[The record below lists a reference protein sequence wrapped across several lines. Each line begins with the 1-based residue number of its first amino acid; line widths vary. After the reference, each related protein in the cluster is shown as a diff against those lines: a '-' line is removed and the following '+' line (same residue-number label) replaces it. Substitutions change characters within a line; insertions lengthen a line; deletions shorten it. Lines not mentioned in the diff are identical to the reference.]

1 MWHHP
6 QEKKILLW
14 VVCQTFFPEVKNTVV
29 FLNYAGKKITP
40 SALRDLALAKIAKL
54 AGQRAPRH
62 LSSHWLYSG
71 LEGRVGLRKRKLAQN
86 VAEESHGRLSGLA
99 LVVNRLWV
107 GWRQAQNR
115 ERRRGRRL
123 NWIPRMDL
131 DLWCD
136 RGQHSSSPLFLSFFF
151 SSCIKQKES
160 SGTFLSLRLSGAL
173 IAGMCRA
180 VTYSKLSPAPCF
192 ASLAF

>member
-1 MWHHP
+1 M
-6 QEKKILLW
+6 K
-14 VVCQTFFPEVKNTVV
+14 
-29 FLNYAGKKITP
+29 AKKITP
-40 SALRDLALAKIAKL
+40 SAHRDLALAKFAKL

-71 LEGRVGLRKRKLAQN
+71 LEGRAGLRKRKLAQN

-115 ERRRGRRL
+115 ERRRGRRPD
-123 NWIPRMDL
+123 WIPRMDL

-136 RGQHSSSPLFLSFFF
+136 RGTTILLPPLLFLFFF
-151 SSCIKQKES
+151 SSCVKQKES

-173 IAGMCRA
+173 IAGVCRA
-180 VTYSKLSPAPCF
+180 VTYSKLLPAPCF